1 MQLPQVSTGWDHAAA
16 FPGDSLPSLSAYGFG
31 LFVGD
36 QPGFGRIV
44 SHSGGYPGYGSNMR
58 WHPATGAAVITL
70 GNGTYAPVSPLAARL
85 LEAVLGQLGRPA
97 AGYGVALAPSL
108 SPPPAGG
115 PGPWPETVAAK
126 EAVSRLLQDWDDA
139 QAARLFSPNVA
150 QDAPFAERRQG
161 IAAIRE
167 RIGAFRDDENRRPE
181 FDTPAHC
188 RWWLAGQDGVV
199 QAQIQLNPERPPR
212 VQSLTLAVPPAPGSP
227 LSQVLATL
235 LGWLNGTDRDWP
247 EAIPVTDT
255 VDTGLLAR
263 RLRMAAVWA
272 GQCRLGAYR
281 AGNGTASA
289 VVELPGEHATLTLTL
304 AVDPATGA
312 LRQADI
318 TP

>member
-1 MQLPQVSTGWDHAAA
+1 
-16 FPGDSLPSLSAYGFG
+16 
-31 LFVGD
+31 
-36 QPGFGRIV
+36 
-44 SHSGGYPGYGSNMR
+44 
-58 WHPATGAAVITL
+58 
-70 GNGTYAPVSPLAARL
+70 VSPLAARL
-85 LEAVLGQLGRPA
+85 LEVVLRQLDRPS
-97 AGYGVALAPSL
+97 AGFGVALAPS
-108 SPPPAGG
+108 PAGG

-126 EAVSRLLQDWDDA
+126 EAVSGLLQDWDDT